1 MVRVKV
7 NRAYI
12 SSFLLFASTSILL
25 RILDFGN
32 WGSRVKKTGWMRK
45 TVWWRSSGNAE
56 EYGTWLSYKSDITTS
71 DITDIDL

>member
-7 NRAYI
+7 NRAYT

-32 WGSRVKKTGWMRK
+32 WGSRVKKTGWMKKLSDGEAVARQRS
-45 TVWWRSSGNAE
+45 TVLGCLINPI
-56 EYGTWLSYKSDITTS
+56 LQHPI
-71 DITDIDL
+71 